1 MNIRLAD
8 QNFVLVPDKATV
20 DETTIMI
27 TDSSMAVGHTNIYTL
42 STNTASSMVVQFQ
55 LGYRKENFC
64 SKLISLWK
72 YHKDSAD
79 HRPKKTELMA
89 QSSDNDISNSDCCKI
104 CNYYI
109 NIIKRLHKLII
120 CSTKAWACRL
130 IELSL
135 NMKNIKEIES

>member
-1 MNIRLAD
+1 MNIRLGD

-72 YHKDSAD
+72 YHKDRAD

-89 QSSDNDISNSDCCKI
+89 QSSDNDISNSVFKAAYKI
-104 CNYYI
+104 VAKYV
-109 NIIKRLHKLII
+109 III
-120 CSTKAWACRL
+120 
-130 IELSL
+130 
-135 NMKNIKEIES
+135 